1 MQKLSERLA
10 EIEKAAKACD
20 YETLQNI
27 IEDVGEESFNHKDLN
42 RALLMAVQSC
52 SSNKQQDV
60 MECIRIL
67 INAGANVDA
76 EDP

>member
-1 MQKLSERLA
+1 VQKLSERLA

-52 SSNKQQDV
+52 SSNKQ
-60 MECIRIL
+60 
-67 INAGANVDA
+67 
-76 EDP
+76 